1 MKSDRIPFE
10 NNPDPQRF
18 PFFLPFFFF
27 SLPFFFFFFFHQPL
41 LQFSATLKSPALWLQ
56 GSLTAKLIGFCLHL
70 LFISCL
76 TRRKEIIIAGAYV
89 QMPRLIVR
97 SPWSEV
103 LYKHIISKYFEAGNK
118 SRQILKYLYINILV
132 LTSLFFFFF
141 TFKRLRGS

>member
-18 PFFLPFFFF
+18 PFFLSFFFF
-27 SLPFFFFFFFHQPL
+27 LLPFFFTSPSFK
-41 LQFSATLKSPALWLQ
+41 FSATLKSPALWLQ

-118 SRQILKYLYINILV
+118 SQQILKYLHINILV
-132 LTSLFFFFF
+132 LTSFFFFF
-141 TFKRLRGS
+141 FLFPFKRLRGS

>member
-18 PFFLPFFFF
+18 PFFLSF
-27 SLPFFFFFFFHQPL
+27 PFFFFFFLAPIFFSPIPSFK
-41 LQFSATLKSPALWLQ
+41 FSATLKSPAFWLQ

-89 QMPRLIVR
+89 QMPRLIAR

-118 SRQILKYLYINILV
+118 SRQILKYLYINKLV
-132 LTSLFFFFF
+132 FTSSFFPS
-141 TFKRLRGS
+141 FKHLRGS